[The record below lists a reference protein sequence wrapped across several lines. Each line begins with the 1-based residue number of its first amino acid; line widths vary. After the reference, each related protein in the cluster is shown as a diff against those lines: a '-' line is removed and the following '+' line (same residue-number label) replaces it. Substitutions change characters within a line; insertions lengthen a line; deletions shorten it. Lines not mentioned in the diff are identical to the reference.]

1 MVMTII
7 SQILGHSFLV
17 VYHDNFDDNAL
28 WLMINDQCHRFQD
41 VEDGDDDDD
50 GDDLV
55 DDVLEG
61 TGWAGLG
68 RITDLGT
75 L

>member
-1 MVMTII
+1 M
-7 SQILGHSFLV
+7 F
-17 VYHDNFDDNAL
+17 HDYFDDNDLVDHQSL
-28 WLMINDQCHRFQD
+28 WFYGDGGHHFQYLD
-41 VEDGDDDDD
+41 VGEDDDDD
-50 GDDLV
+50 DDDLV

>member
-1 MVMTII
+1 
-7 SQILGHSFLV
+7 
-17 VYHDNFDDNAL
+17 
-28 WLMINDQCHRFQD
+28 MINGHRFQ
-41 VEDGDDDDD
+41 EAGDDDDD
-50 GDDLV
+50 HDNDDDLV